1 MHTFDNKVAFVTGAA
16 SGIGL
21 GLARTFARAGMRV
34 AMADQ
39 RAENVAAA
47 AAALAKQG
55 AKVLAVPLDVTDRA
69 AWVSAADRVEREL
82 GNVELLCSNAGVN
95 FIGAAHEAT
104 YEDWDFALSVN
115 VGGAINAIH
124 TLVPRLV
131 ALETA
136 RRSRFKDGSGNTSL
150 DSRPGLDSSH
160 VVITSSVSGLFTGG
174 GAGVYTTSKFALV
187 GLAECLRGDLRP
199 HGIGVSVLCPG
210 PVKSELFESTAAV
223 RPARLAATGS
233 VPVVPPGVAR
243 EETPIFVT
251 APDGDEVGRQVLEG
265 IRRNDLYILTHEEIR
280 PVLEA
285 RAAALLRCLPGG
297 AVDPARIAA
306 STRLL
311 DTSLYDTVRK

>member
-1 MHTFDNKVAFVTGAA
+1 MNTFENKVAFVTGAA

-47 AAALAKQG
+47 AAAITKEGGRALAI
-55 AKVLAVPLDVTDRA
+55 PLDVTDRA

-82 GNVELLCSNAGVN
+82 GNVDLLCSNAGVN
-95 FIGAAHEAT
+95 FVGAAHEAT

-131 ALETA
+131 AHETA
-136 RRSRFKDGSGNTSL
+136 RRSRFKEGSGDNTL
-150 DSRPGLDSSH
+150 DGAH

-210 PVKSELFESTAAV
+210 PVKSELFESTVAV
-223 RPARLAATGS
+223 RPPRLAATGS
-233 VPVVPPGVAR
+233 VPIVPPGVSR

-251 APDGDEVGRQVLEG
+251 APGGDDVGRQVLEG
-265 IRRNDLYILTHEEIR
+265 IRRNDLYILTHEEFR

-285 RAAALLRCLPGG
+285 RAAALLRSLPGG
-297 AVDPARIAA
+297 TVDPARLAA